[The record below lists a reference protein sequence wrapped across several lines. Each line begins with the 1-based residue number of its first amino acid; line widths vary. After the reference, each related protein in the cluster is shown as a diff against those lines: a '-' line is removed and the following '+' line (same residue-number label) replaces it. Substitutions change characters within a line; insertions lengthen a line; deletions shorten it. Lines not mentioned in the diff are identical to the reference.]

1 MKSSG
6 NLSEILKNEVENLWI
21 EAASKEFLV
30 SMARGTLDMEK
41 FKNYM
46 IQDYLY
52 LKDYIEILK
61 MIREMSEDDA
71 LNSALDKIITDT
83 EYETYKVHVPN
94 LKNMG
99 ISEDKI
105 EHARKGQIIVDY
117 IGYMQKML
125 KEQGVIAGLTAL
137 LQCSWNYAYIA
148 ELVSEKYADELSES
162 KYRNWFEAYTA
173 DEYIWSNQLWI
184 DLLDERT
191 KVISQEE
198 TSRLCGIFHTCAE
211 YENKLWD
218 FLSEA

>member
-6 NLSEILKNEVENLWI
+6 NLSEILKNEVESLWI
-21 EAASKEFLV
+21 VASSKVFLV
-30 SMARGTLDMEK
+30 SMTRGTLDMEK

-125 KEQGVIAGLTAL
+125 KEQLI
-137 LQCSWNYAYIA
+137 
-148 ELVSEKYADELSES
+148 E
-162 KYRNWFEAYTA
+162 
-173 DEYIWSNQLWI
+173 QLN
-184 DLLDERT
+184 L
-191 KVISQEE
+191 
-198 TSRLCGIFHTCAE
+198 
-211 YENKLWD
+211 
-218 FLSEA
+218 